1 MYYNLARRT
10 EFDMIEIPFKGSGD
24 LKTALLGGHVDVG
37 VTSLAS
43 VKPFVET
50 GKLKFLAM
58 QNPKRMA
65 EFPDIPT
72 FEELGYK
79 FSYYASYGLFV
90 PKGTPEGIIQKIH
103 EAVKK
108 VIQIP
113 ALKDFAR
120 KMSLTSIMGLRM
132 S

>member
-1 MYYNLARRT
+1 
-10 EFDMIEIPFKGSGD
+10 
-24 LKTALLGGHVDVG
+24 
-37 VTSLAS
+37 
-43 VKPFVET
+43 
-50 GKLKFLAM
+50 
-58 QNPKRMA
+58 MA

-113 ALKDFAR
+113 ALKNFAR
-120 KMSLTSIMGLRM
+120 ENVLDLYYGSADELKEDVRKDVTPIGPLVEELVTKYNL
-132 S
+132 